1 MEILSGSALL
11 FLPRKS
17 ANQESSPIGH
27 RCFHGFMHVDAMGL
41 DGDGEKEMVLIQNSS
56 MLAVTK
62 ILG

>member
-1 MEILSGSALL
+1 MEILSGSAML
-11 FLPRKS
+11 FVLRKS
-17 ANQESSPIGH
+17 VNQELSPIGH
-27 RCFHGFMHVDAMGL
+27 RYFHGFMHGDAMGL